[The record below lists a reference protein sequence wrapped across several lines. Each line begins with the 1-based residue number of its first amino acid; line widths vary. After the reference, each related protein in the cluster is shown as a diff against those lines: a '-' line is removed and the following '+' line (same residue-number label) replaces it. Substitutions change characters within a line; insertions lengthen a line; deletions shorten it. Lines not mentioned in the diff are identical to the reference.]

1 MVPRRAPGPSQ
12 AQSVV
17 RQISLKADFVLS
29 LFPIF
34 QLNIARPMRRRP
46 SSSHILRLRYLL
58 ACVTLGLLPAKFSSA
73 QSTVPVSDPDDSQLC
88 TGLQFAVPLLE

>member
-1 MVPRRAPGPSQ
+1 VVPRRAPGPSQ

-46 SSSHILRLRYLL
+46 NSLHILRVRCLL
-58 ACVTLGLLPAKFSSA
+58 ACMLLRNLPLLRTPFQSQIRTIPNCVPAFSSRCHFW
-73 QSTVPVSDPDDSQLC
+73 S
-88 TGLQFAVPLLE
+88 ERN